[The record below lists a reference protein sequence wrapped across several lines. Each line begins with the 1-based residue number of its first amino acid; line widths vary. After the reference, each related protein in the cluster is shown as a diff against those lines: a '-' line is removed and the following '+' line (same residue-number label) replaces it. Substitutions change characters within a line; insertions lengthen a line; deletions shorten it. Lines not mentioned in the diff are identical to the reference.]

1 MVERMSYFGVTT
13 EKIDT
18 AKHHPNA
25 DRLDICT
32 LVGMTLQFVTGRD
45 QYKPGEVVLYFPV
58 DSVLPLELQGKM
70 GVTGMLSGKNKD
82 RVKTVRL
89 RGEISQ
95 GLVGPQSLGEGAAT
109 ISDDVCLTKSQW
121 GVEIAEWLGV
131 TKYEAAPIESKA
143 GNLLPLPCGLS
154 AYDIE
159 GAERNVDAVKRLMF
173 KQVVVTEKIE
183 GQNFSVTYDSVE
195 DRVYVNQRRYTIEEI
210 DVGEHRLWKLARKA
224 DLIPTADPLS
234 SLMDISFLGFLAG
247 IYAGQRI
254 TVYGE
259 AFGPSIQGNIYK
271 VPETAV
277 RLFDIKIDDE
287 FLDFPTFVGLVH
299 MHWRIDYRFFPS
311 NPITVPVLFTGLL
324 ADWLEGQTIAQA
336 SSGPSALNANV
347 LREGVVIRPFIEGRH
362 PEIGRLIIKQRD
374 PVYLANEK

>member
-1 MVERMSYFGVTT
+1 MSYFGVTA

-131 TKYEAAPIESKA
+131 TKYEPAPIESKA

-154 AYDIE
+154 TYDIE

>member
-1 MVERMSYFGVTT
+1 MSYFGVTA

-18 AKHHPNA
+18 VKQHSNA

-32 LVGMTLQFVTGRD
+32 LVGMSLQFVTGRD

-95 GLVGPQSLGEGAAT
+95 GLVGPQSLGQGAAT
-109 ISDDVCLTKSQW
+109 ISDDVCMTKSQW

-131 TKYEAAPIESKA
+131 TKYEPAPIESKA

-195 DRVYVNQRRYTIEEI
+195 DRVYVNQRNFTIEEI
-210 DVGEHRLWKLARKA
+210 DAGEHRLWKLARNSG
-224 DLIPTADPLS
+224 LIPTTDPLS
-234 SLMDISFLGFLAG
+234 GLMDVSFLGFLAG
-247 IYAGQRI
+247 IYDGQRI

-259 AFGPSIQGNIYK
+259 AYGPSVQGNIYD
-271 VPETAV
+271 VREMQT

-287 FLDFPTFVGLVH
+287 FLDFPTFIGLIH
-299 MHWRIDYRFFPS
+299 MHWRIDYKFFPS
-311 NPITVPVLFTGLL
+311 NPITVPVLFTGIL
-324 ADWLEGQTIAQA
+324 AEWLDGKTIAQA
-336 SSGPSALNANV
+336 SSGPSALNTNV

>member
-1 MVERMSYFGVTT
+1 MSYFGVTA

-32 LVGMTLQFVTGRD
+32 LVGMSLQFVTGRD

-89 RGEISQ
+89 RGAISQ

-109 ISDDVCLTKSQW
+109 ISDDVCMTKSQW

-131 TKYEAAPIESKA
+131 TKYEPAPIESKA

-154 AYDIE
+154 VYDIE
-159 GAERNVDAVKRLMF
+159 GAERNIDAVKRLMF
-173 KQVVVTEKIE
+173 KQVVVTEKLE

-195 DRVYVNQRRYTIEEI
+195 DRVYVNQRNYTIEEI
-210 DVGEHRLWKLARKA
+210 DAGEHRLWKLARKSG
-224 DLIPTADPLS
+224 LIPTTDPLS
-234 SLMDISFLGFLAG
+234 GLMDVSFLGFLAG

-259 AFGPSIQGNIYK
+259 AYGPSVQGNIYD
-271 VPETAV
+271 VREMQT

-287 FLDFPTFVGLVH
+287 FLDFPTFIGLIH
-299 MHWRIDYRFFPS
+299 MHWRIDWKFLAS
-311 NPITVPVLFTGLL
+311 NPITVPVLFTGIL
-324 ADWLEGQTIAQA
+324 ADWLKGQTIAQA
-336 SSGPSALNANV
+336 SSGPSALNTNV

>member
-1 MVERMSYFGVTT
+1 MSYFGVTV

-18 AKHHPNA
+18 AEHHPNA

-32 LVGMTLQFVTGRD
+32 LVGMSFQFVTGRD
-45 QYKPGEVVLYFPV
+45 QYKPGECVLYFPV
-58 DSVLPLELQGKM
+58 DSIIPLELQGKM

-95 GLVGPQSLGEGAAT
+95 GLVGPQSLAEACAT
-109 ISDDVCLTKSQW
+109 VSDDVCMTKSQW

-131 TKYEAAPIESKA
+131 TKYEPAPIESKA

-154 AYDIE
+154 VYDIE
-159 GAERNVDAVKRLMF
+159 GAERNTDAVKRLMF
-173 KQVVVTEKIE
+173 EQVVVTEKLE
-183 GQNFSVTYDSVE
+183 GQNFSVTYDPVA

-210 DVGEHRLWKLARKA
+210 EAGEHRLWKLARSSGM
-224 DLIPTADPLS
+224 IPTTDPLS
-234 SLMDISFLGFLAG
+234 GLIDVSFLGYLAG

-259 AFGPSIQGNIYK
+259 AYGPGVQGNIYDSRQMRL
-271 VPETAV
+271 
-277 RLFDIKIDDE
+277 RLFDIKINDE
-287 FLDFPTFVGLVH
+287 FVDFPTFIGLVH
-299 MHWRIDYRFFPS
+299 MHFRIDYKFLSS
-311 NPITVPVLFTGLL
+311 NPITVPILFTGLL
-324 ADWLEGQTIAQA
+324 ADWLQGKTIAHA
-336 SSGPSALNANV
+336 SSGPSALYTNV
-347 LREGVVIRPFIEGRH
+347 LREGVVIRPFIESRH

>member
-1 MVERMSYFGVTT
+1 MSYFGVTV

-18 AKHHPNA
+18 ANHHPNA

-32 LVGMTLQFVTGRD
+32 LKGMSFQFVTGRD
-45 QYKPGEVVLYFPV
+45 QYKPGECVLYFPV
-58 DSVLPLELQGKM
+58 DSIIPLELQGKM

-95 GLVGPQSLGEGAAT
+95 GLVGPQSLAEACAT
-109 ISDDVCLTKSQW
+109 VSDDVCMTKSQW
-121 GVEIAEWLGV
+121 GVEIAAWLGV
-131 TKYEAAPIESKA
+131 TKYEPAPIESKA

-154 AYDIE
+154 VYDIE
-159 GAERNVDAVKRLMF
+159 GAERNTDAVKRLMF
-173 KQVVVTEKIE
+173 EQVVVTEKLE
-183 GQNFSVTYDSVE
+183 GQNFSVTYDPVE
-195 DRVYVNQRRYTIEEI
+195 DRVYVNQRNYTIEEI
-210 DVGEHRLWKLARKA
+210 ETGEHRLWKLARKA
-224 DLIPTADPLS
+224 DLIPTSDPLS
-234 SLMDISFLGFLAG
+234 SLLDVSFLGFLAG

-259 AFGPSIQGNIYK
+259 AYGPSVQGNIYD
-271 VPETAV
+271 VHAMQV

-287 FLDFPTFVGLVH
+287 FVDFPTFVGLIH

-311 NPITVPVLFTGLL
+311 NPITVPILFTGLL

-336 SSGPSALNANV
+336 SSGPSALNINV

>member
-1 MVERMSYFGVTT
+1 MSYFGVTV

-32 LVGMTLQFVTGRD
+32 LVGMSFQFVTGRD
-45 QYKPGEVVLYFPV
+45 QYKPGECVLYFPV
-58 DSVLPLELQGKM
+58 DSILPLELQSKM
-70 GVTGMLSGKNKD
+70 GVTGMLSGKNQD

-89 RGEISQ
+89 RGAISQ
-95 GLVGPQSLGEGAAT
+95 GLVGPQSLAEACAT
-109 ISDDVCLTKSQW
+109 VSDDVCMTKSQW

-131 TKYEAAPIESKA
+131 TKYEPAPIESKA

-154 AYDIE
+154 VYDIE

-173 KQVVVTEKIE
+173 EKVVVTEKIE
-183 GQNFSVTYDSVE
+183 GQNFSVTYDPVE

-210 DVGEHRLWKLARKA
+210 EAGEHRLWKLARTEGM
-224 DLIPTADPLS
+224 IPTSDPLS
-234 SLMDISFLGFLAG
+234 GLIDVSFLGYLAG

-254 TVYGE
+254 TIYGE
-259 AFGPSIQGNIYK
+259 AYGPSIQGNIYDSRQ
-271 VPETAV
+271 PRL
-277 RLFDIKIDDE
+277 RLFDIKINDE
-287 FLDFPTFVGLVH
+287 FVDFPTFIGLVH
-299 MHWRIDYRFFPS
+299 MHFRIDYKFLSS
-311 NPITVPVLFTGLL
+311 NPITVPIIFTGLL
-324 ADWLEGQTIAQA
+324 AEWLNGETIAHA
-336 SSGPSALNANV
+336 SSGPSALNINV

>member
-1 MVERMSYFGVTT
+1 MSYFGVTV

-32 LVGMTLQFVTGRD
+32 LKGMTLQFVTGRD
-45 QYKPGEVVLYFPV
+45 QYKPGECVLYFPV
-58 DSVLPLELQGKM
+58 DSLLPLELQGKM

-109 ISDDVCLTKSQW
+109 VSDDVCMTKSEW

-131 TKYEAAPIESKA
+131 TKYEPAPIESKA

-154 AYDIE
+154 VYDIE
-159 GAERNVDAVKRLMF
+159 GAERNIDAVKRLMF
-173 KQVVVTEKIE
+173 EQVVVTEKLE
-183 GQNFSVTYDSVE
+183 GQNFSVTYDPVE
-195 DRVYVNQRRYTIEEI
+195 DRVYVNQRRFTIEEI
-210 DVGEHRLWKLARKA
+210 DAGEHRLWKLARNSG
-224 DLIPTADPLS
+224 LIPTSDPLAG
-234 SLMDISFLGFLAG
+234 LMDLSFLGFLAAT
-247 IYAGQRI
+247 YAGQLI

-259 AFGPSIQGNIYK
+259 AFGPGIQGNIYK
-271 VPETAV
+271 IPAPQV
-277 RLFDIKIDDE
+277 RLFDIKINDE
-287 FLDFPTFVGLVH
+287 FLDFPTFIGLIH
-299 MHWRIDYRFFPS
+299 MHWRIDYKFAPS
-311 NPITVPVLFTGLL
+311 NPITVPVVFTGIL
-324 ADWLEGQTIAQA
+324 AEWLQGDTIAYA